1 VIQRLGTPDFSCFVP
16 VVLSGARLLLTPLGN
31 PLFTPLPSPG

>member
-1 VIQRLGTPDFSCFVP
+1 